1 MESSFVVDGS
11 RVICRPAKSSEA
23 ILFQSEDGWMLSLPG
38 KSGSAHKDAKS
49 GVVYVRTQE
58 GSWALEQGRAHPAP
72 IPKSARFMGVIA

>member
-1 MESSFVVDGS
+1 MEKQIFIEGS
-11 RVICRPAKSSEA
+11 RVICRPATSSES
-23 ILFQSEDGWMLSLPG
+23 ILFQSEAGWMLSLPG